1 MSAPAKKS
9 PGQGG
14 PRLTQGPVG
23 ESIRSLML
31 PMLFGMIA
39 LISYNLA
46 DTFFVGQI
54 GTMELAAISFTFPVS
69 FIVGAITM
77 GIGIGTSSVV
87 SRLFGAQKREEAAR
101 VTLHAILLGA
111 AVGVCV
117 VALGL
122 ATIEPVFR
130 MLGADDTTL
139 PIIVSYMSIYYY
151 GGIFLVMPMITN
163 SVLRASG
170 DATTPAKIMT
180 TAAVLNII
188 LDPILIFGYF
198 GFPALGV
205 EGAAIATVLS
215 NVITMCASVGVVYFR
230 DKLIQFSALHLD
242 LLKDSWQRIMH
253 VGIPSMTSSLVAPMT
268 TAFITYQVAQFGQEA
283 VAGFGIASRFEGL
296 SLLALMALSA
306 AVTPFVGQNF
316 GGQQFDRVE
325 DGMKWAYR
333 FVLVYGLIVAAV
345 LAVIGPLVAGL
356 FTENETA
363 LNTTTMHMRIVP
375 ISYAALGI
383 AMTVNSAFNAIGKP
397 LPAMITSLCRT
408 ILVYAPLAF
417 ILAQLFGLV
426 GVFAAACTANFVAG
440 GVGGAWWRS
449 VFRKQRAVESH
460 ASTPAESPPGAAAQ

>member
-1 MSAPAKKS
+1 MSESAKKA
-9 PGQGG
+9 PGRGG

-31 PMLFGMIA
+31 PMMLGMIA

-46 DTFFVGQI
+46 DTYFVGQI
-54 GTMELAAISFTFPVS
+54 GTMELAAISFTFPVN

-87 SRLFGAQKREEAAR
+87 ARLFGAQKREEAER
-101 VTLHAILLGA
+101 VTLHAILLGVA
-111 AVGVCV
+111 IGACV

-130 MLGADDTTL
+130 ALGADNTTL

-151 GGIFLVMPMITN
+151 GGIFLVLPMISN

-170 DATTPAKIMT
+170 DAATPAKIMT
-180 TAAVLNII
+180 TAALLNIV
-188 LDPILIFGYF
+188 LDPILIFGWF
-198 GFPALGV
+198 GLPALGV
-205 EGAAIATVLS
+205 EGAAIATVIA
-215 NVITMCASVGVVYFR
+215 NVITMCASIGIVYFR

-242 LLKDSWQRIMH
+242 QLIDSWQRILH
-253 VGIPSMTSSLVAPMT
+253 VGVPAMTSSLVAPMT

-306 AVTPFVGQNF
+306 ATTPFVGQNF
-316 GGQQFDRVE
+316 GGQKFDRVE
-325 DGMKWAYR
+325 AGIRWCYR
-333 FVLVYGLIVAAV
+333 FTLVYGLLVAAL
-345 LAVIGPLVAGL
+345 LALAGPMLAGL
-356 FTENETA
+356 FTDDATA
-363 LNTTTMHMRIVP
+363 LGTAQMHMRIVP
-375 ISYAALGI
+375 ISYAALGV
-383 AMTVNSAFNAIGKP
+383 AMVVNGAFNAVGKP
-397 LPAMITSLCRT
+397 LQAMITSLCRT

-417 ILAQLFGLV
+417 VFAQLFGLV

-440 GVGGAWWRS
+440 GIGGLWWRS
-449 VFRKQRAVESH
+449 VFSKQRAEEE
-460 ASTPAESPPGAAAQ
+460 PAAATP